1 MSTNQSKDP
10 AKFSNLGRLY
20 REVEELR
27 LQVRQAESAGGF
39 EETLGSTTLQA
50 NGIVTKERFVSP
62 QQQMSEAN
70 FGETR
75 VRSAH
80 RF

>member
-10 AKFSNLGRLY
+10 ATFSNLGRLY

-39 EETLGSTTLQA
+39 EETLLRRA
-50 NGIVTKERFVSP
+50 RHARHRRVSARLP
-62 QQQMSEAN
+62 RNPAEL
-70 FGETR
+70 R
-75 VRSAH
+75 
-80 RF
+80 

>member
-27 LQVRQAESAGGF
+27 LQVRQAESAG
-39 EETLGSTTLQA
+39 EHHTASEWHR
-50 NGIVTKERFVSP
+50 TKERFRDS
-62 QQQMSEAN
+62 S
-70 FGETR
+70 
-75 VRSAH
+75 
-80 RF
+80 

>member
-39 EETLGSTTLQA
+39 EETLDSTTLQA
-50 NGIVTKERFVSP
+50 NGIEPRNVLPR
-62 QQQMSEAN
+62 QQLSEAN
-70 FGETR
+70 FGETH